1 MYHKNYDKIMTE
13 ILKKHGYRE
22 AEIANEW
29 VKKSWT
35 IRLFNDE
42 IEAFNEPRINTPGLY
57 FKGPKTLENLLDII
71 YDIDS
76 M

>member
-1 MYHKNYDKIMTE
+1 MTE

-22 AEIANEW
+22 AEIENEW

-35 IRLFNDE
+35 IRLFSDE

-57 FKGPKTLENLLDII
+57 FKCQKTMENLLDII
-71 YDIDS
+71 YEIEQFIKE
-76 M
+76 